1 MMEEV
6 FSYQIDISTDNIVRV
21 YYVTN
26 GNALGSFNIDKSVKD
41 IVLWETLNKC
51 FDFHEY
57 RSIRGIKVPVIE
69 PKYPAFKQLVEGTY
83 GRVS

>member
-26 GNALGSFNIDKSVKD
+26 GNTIGSFNIDKSIKD
-41 IVLWETLNKC
+41 NVLWETLNQC
-51 FDFHEY
+51 FDFIEY
-57 RSIRGIKVPVIE
+57 RTFNGIKVPVIE

-83 GRVS
+83 ERVS